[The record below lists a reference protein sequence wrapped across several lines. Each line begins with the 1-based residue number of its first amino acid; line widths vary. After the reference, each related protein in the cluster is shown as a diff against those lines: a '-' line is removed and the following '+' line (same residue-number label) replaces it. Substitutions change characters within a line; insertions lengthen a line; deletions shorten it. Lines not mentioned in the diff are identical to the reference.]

1 MDAIK
6 DLWTKGWD
14 LMASSGGK
22 GWWNGRFD
30 LISSPLESPAA
41 RRTRTAGMDTG
52 ITLGFPHHKE
62 MTKGMSKHDDMSS
75 RWWKKEAEC
84 QFGEADGH
92 GAAQVRHM
100 IYLHHH
106 LLPSQRLAVRCVGR
120 HVGPLQLQC
129 DIATLLLEG
138 SGQLLEARLL
148 FFHRGQDAG
157 GRANIIVLHVW
168 GWLQRYGSSHTGSEG
183 REKGGGGG
191 GGIGS
196 LETPWPSRMGI
207 NRLTH
212 ASSSTKFGFVEMGG
226 DFSNSTGWYC
236 RHQDCRDATPRVEY
250 TGWVGS

>member
-1 MDAIK
+1 MTDQSWAKGHIQSEEP
-6 DLWTKGWD
+6 WTLSKACGRKKMGFNGKQWRRRVMERKVWCHQ
-14 LMASSGGK
+14 LAFGVTSSQNVPPK
-22 GWWNGRFD
+22 
-30 LISSPLESPAA
+30 I
-41 RRTRTAGMDTG
+41 
-52 ITLGFPHHKE
+52 
-62 MTKGMSKHDDMSS
+62 KGMSKHDDMSS
-75 RWWKKEAEC
+75 FWWKKEAEC
-84 QFGEADGH
+84 RFGNADWH
-92 GAAQVRHM
+92 RAAQVCNM

-157 GRANIIVLHVW
+157 GRANVIVLHVRGRW
-168 GWLQRYGSSHTGSEG
+168 QRYGSSNMGSEG
-183 REKGGGGG
+183 GEKGGGG

-212 ASSSTKFGFVEMGG
+212 ASSSTRFGFVEMEG
-226 DFSNSTGWYC
+226 DFSSSTGWDC
-236 RHQDCRDATPRVEY
+236 HHHDCRDAKQVEY
-250 TGWVGS
+250 TGWAWS